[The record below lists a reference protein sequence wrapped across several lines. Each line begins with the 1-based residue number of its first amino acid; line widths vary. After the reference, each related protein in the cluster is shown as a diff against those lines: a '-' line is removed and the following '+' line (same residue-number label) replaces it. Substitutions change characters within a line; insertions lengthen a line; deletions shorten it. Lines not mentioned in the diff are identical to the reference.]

1 LIAEQTLIQY
11 FLLLLLPV
19 AAWSGWWVARHHYIK
34 RDAHNRRGMHPEYFK
49 GLNYV
54 LNEQPDKAIE
64 VFIKMLEVDS
74 ETVETHLALG
84 NLFRRRGEVD
94 RAIRI
99 HQNLIARPTLDKEQ
113 RALALLELGM
123 DYMRSGLFDRAESL
137 FEELVE
143 TGSYSI
149 QAFRELLD
157 IYQQEKDWDNCIRTA
172 RRLEATSG
180 ERLDPVVAQYYCEKA
195 ELLRDQ
201 GQHKPARDNVRRALT
216 IDPDCARA
224 SILEA
229 ELAVMAGKLRHAVRA
244 YKRIERQDADYLPEV
259 IPQLLE
265 CYRQLDRLDEFMAYL
280 QEVVD
285 RNGGITAML
294 TLTDLI
300 AQRRGEEAAAEFIT
314 SELRKRPSVRGL
326 ERLLAYA
333 LEQAHGRTRES
344 LITIRELTGK
354 LLEDRPVYKCMHCGF
369 VGKSLHWQCPSCK
382 QWNTVKP
389 IHGVEGE

>member
-1 LIAEQTLIQY
+1 MITESGLIYLLI
-11 FLLLLLPV
+11 LLLPV
-19 AAWSGWWVARHHYIK
+19 AAWSGWRLARRHYT
-34 RDAHNRRGMHPEYFK
+34 RAEHRNRRGIHPEYFK

-99 HQNLIARPTLDKEQ
+99 HQNLIARPTLDREQ

-123 DYMRSGLFDRAESL
+123 DYMRSGLLDRAESL

-143 TGSYSI
+143 TGSYSV

-157 IYQQEKDWDNCIRTA
+157 IYQQEKEWDNCIATA
-172 RRLEATSG
+172 RRLEMTSG

-195 ELLRDQ
+195 ELLTSQ
-201 GQHKPARDNVRRALT
+201 GQYKAARDNVRHALN
-216 IDPDCARA
+216 IDPNCVRA
-224 SILEA
+224 SFIEA
-229 ELAVMAGKLRHAVRA
+229 GIIREAGKMRYAIRA
-244 YKRIERQDADYLPEV
+244 YKRIEKQDPDYLPEV
-259 IPQLLE
+259 IPLLVE
-265 CYRQLDRLDEFMAYL
+265 CYRELDRMDDCMNYL
-280 QEVVD
+280 RAIVD
-285 RNGGITAML
+285 RHGGITATL

-300 AQRRGEEAAAEFIT
+300 ARRDGEEAAAEFIT
-314 SELRKRPSVRGL
+314 SELRKHPSVRGL
-326 ERLLAYA
+326 ERLLEYA
-333 LEQAHGRTRES
+333 LDRASGPTRES
-344 LITIRELTGK
+344 LITIRDLTGK
-354 LLEDRPVYKCMHCGF
+354 LLENRPVYKCVHCGF

-382 QWNTVKP
+382 QWNTIKP